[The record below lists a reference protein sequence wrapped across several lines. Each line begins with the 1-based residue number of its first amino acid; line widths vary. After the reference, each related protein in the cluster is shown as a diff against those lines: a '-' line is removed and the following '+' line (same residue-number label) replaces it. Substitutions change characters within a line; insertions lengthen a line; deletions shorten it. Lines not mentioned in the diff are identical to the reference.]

1 MVFHYSY
8 GQLGNQLFHYAF
20 LRTVTRPGQRI
31 ITSNFSELRKFCDLP
46 DRIVFIRHAVF
57 KYSVPFLKLAAR
69 LRLFSWYRPVR
80 VNRAGVDFEI
90 NEVVFRRGI
99 LPVTVIFPGYFQS
112 ESLFDPGAVADL
124 RIRETHLRE
133 ASRILSAIGDPVH
146 KVFVHVRRGDYLT
159 IDFHGL
165 RDTAVPISYFS
176 ERIGWFRQNVKD
188 PFFVF
193 VTDDPAYVEAAF
205 SDVEP
210 KYVSHASKYTD
221 LALMSLCS
229 SGIMSNSSFSWWGG
243 FLMKQRHHLFAPKNW
258 LGFRKGIEIPGGIF
272 PGFATPVDVTTADV
286 RHGI

>member
-1 MVFHYSY
+1 MIFHYSY

-20 LRTVTRPGQRI
+20 LRTVTQPGQLI
-31 ITSNFSELRKFCDLP
+31 ITSNFSELRRFCDLP
-46 DRIVFIRHAVF
+46 DRIVFIRHTIF

-80 VNRAGVDFEI
+80 VYRKGVDFEI
-90 NEVVFRRGI
+90 GEVISQRGI

-112 ESLFDPGAVADL
+112 EIFFDPDAMAGLKIKA
-124 RIRETHLRE
+124 EHLYE
-133 ASRILSAIGDPVH
+133 ARRTLASINDKAH

-165 RDTAVPISYFS
+165 RDTALPVSYFR
-176 ERIGWFRQNVKD
+176 ERIEWFRQNVRD

-193 VTDDPAYVEAAF
+193 VTDDPAYVEKTY
-205 SDVEP
+205 SDVQP
-210 KYVSHASKYTD
+210 KHVSKANKYTD

-243 FLMKQRHHLFAPKNW
+243 YLMKDRHRLFAPKNW
-258 LGFRKGIEIPGGIF
+258 LGFAKGIEIPGSIF
-272 PGFATPVDVTTADV
+272 PSFATPVEVIDSK
-286 RHGI
+286 